1 MIGVGSI
8 IGTVIVVGLSVKSF
22 DRLIIHFCYP
32 IIIGVA
38 TIATAFTNS
47 KVTYTVFHQD
57 EN

>member
-22 DRLIIHFCYP
+22 DRLIIHFCCP

-47 KVTYTVFHQD
+47 KVTYTGF
-57 EN
+57 